1 MNHADVEQVAV
12 LFSAGLDSA
21 VLLAHA
27 ARRFPSAQIQ
37 PIYVSAG
44 LAWEQEEMAM
54 AQRFLAAQAFSS
66 RLAALVA
73 LTVDMRDIY
82 PATHWAI
89 RGEPPAYDTPD
100 EDVYLDGR
108 NVILLSKA
116 SVFMARAR
124 IPRILIGPLSGNP
137 FPDATPSFFESM
149 AAALSIGLAAPWAV
163 AWRSLRADA
172 FMHAAGGWTTLW
184 KVQQVPRTNR
194 SVSGGWR
201 ERSGKIRRGLSSAG
215 FYDVHSGR
223 SVIDPS
229 PVLTRILRPPSP
241 IRPRTVRLLI
251 SPASPV
257 ATFRSFRIPPSPV
270 CASSSAPRPSGR

>member
-27 ARRFPSAQIQ
+27 ARRLPSAQIQ

-66 RLAALVA
+66 RLAALVT

-149 AAALSIGLAAPWAV
+149 AAALSIGLAAPIAIEAPFV
-163 AWRSLRADA
+163 SMTKADVIRLGQSLGVP
-172 FMHAAGGWTTLW
+172 FELTLSCMQPAGGRHCGRCS
-184 KVQQVPRTNR
+184 KC
-194 SVSGGWR
+194 R
-201 ERSGKIRRGLSSAG
+201 ERIEAFQEVGAK
-215 FYDVHSGR
+215 DPGR
-223 SVIDPS
+223 YGGV
-229 PVLTRILRPPSP
+229 
-241 IRPRTVRLLI
+241 
-251 SPASPV
+251 
-257 ATFRSFRIPPSPV
+257 
-270 CASSSAPRPSGR
+270 

>member
-27 ARRFPSAQIQ
+27 AERSPTSQIQ

-44 LAWEQEEMAM
+44 LAWEHEEMAM
-54 AQRFLAAQAFSS
+54 ARRFLAAQAFSS
-66 RLAALVA
+66 RLAALVT
-73 LTVDMRDIY
+73 LSVDMRDVY

-137 FPDATPSFFESM
+137 FPDATPDFFGAM
-149 AAALSIGLAAPWAV
+149 ARALSIGLAAPIAIDAPFV
-163 AWRSLRADA
+163 SMTKADVIRLGRSLGVP
-172 FMHAAGGWTTLW
+172 FELTL
-184 KVQQVPRTNR
+184 
-194 SVSGGWR
+194 S
-201 ERSGKIRRGLSSAG
+201 
-215 FYDVHSGR
+215 
-223 SVIDPS
+223 
-229 PVLTRILRPPSP
+229 
-241 IRPRTVRLLI
+241 
-251 SPASPV
+251 
-257 ATFRSFRIPPSPV
+257 
-270 CASSSAPRPSGR
+270 